1 MHVIAGMGMTKSH
14 SDANILQSGYGDDP
28 ETLNNKQMK

>member
-14 SDANILQSGYGDDP
+14 SDAWILQSGYGNDP
-28 ETLNNKQMK
+28 ETLNNKRMK